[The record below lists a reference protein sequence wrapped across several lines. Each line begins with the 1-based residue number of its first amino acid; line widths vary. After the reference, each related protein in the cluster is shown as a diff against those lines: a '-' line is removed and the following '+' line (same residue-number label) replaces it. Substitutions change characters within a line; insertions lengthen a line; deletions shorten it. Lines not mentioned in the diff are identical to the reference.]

1 MRVYIS
7 GKVTGNTG
15 YWSDFERAE
24 SQLRDAGFDVM
35 NPVKE
40 VYDAGFAEYPYEQIM
55 AYCLELLE
63 ECDAIYMMA
72 NYKDSNG
79 AKMELN
85 HAGEIGL
92 KVLYEE
98 K

>member
-7 GKVTGNTG
+7 GKITGNPG
-15 YWSDFERAE
+15 YRSDFEQAE

-35 NPVKE
+35 NPARE
-40 VYDAGFAEYPYEQIM
+40 VYDAGFAEYPYDQIM

-72 NYKDSNG
+72 SYKDSNG
-79 AKMELN
+79 AKMELK
-85 HAGEIGL
+85 HAKKIGL

-98 K
+98 R